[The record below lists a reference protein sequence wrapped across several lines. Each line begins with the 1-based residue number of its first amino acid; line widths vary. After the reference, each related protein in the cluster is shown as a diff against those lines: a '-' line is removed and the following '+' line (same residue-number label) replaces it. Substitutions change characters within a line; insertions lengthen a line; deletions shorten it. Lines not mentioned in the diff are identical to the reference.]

1 MASAPREF
9 GGDGRSTKEEDMED
23 IRDYEKDEKKEKK
36 TVPLPT
42 LLGVALV
49 GAVSSALLYYFFV
62 QLDEEKKQNIKDWV
76 VSQGKQVVAQM
87 THKEIE

>member
-1 MASAPREF
+1 MEEIMEY
-9 GGDGRSTKEEDMED
+9 GKEEQ
-23 IRDYEKDEKKEKK
+23 KEKK
-36 TVPLPT
+36 IVPLHT

-76 VSQGKQVVAQM
+76 LAQGKQVVAQM
-87 THKEIE
+87 THKESE